1 MKSCEWKGYK
11 KRDEEKIRD
20 VPNKLISNV
29 HLLLK
34 YISVLICKQ
43 ISHQLSKIIFT
54 YFFPMAKTPYKAAV
68 IITEPQPTKVETS
81 RQKIIGRR
89 ANLDILTK
97 TDFRKHQAYILKALH
112 WLQNALAIHEPL
124 NSQDLILPSSCFT
137 FLCKNS
143 YKNLVLDQDNY
154 YYMIHASSSV
164 FNICLLYIVW
174 IS

>member
-1 MKSCEWKGYK
+1 MKSCVWKGYK
-11 KRDEEKIRD
+11 QKDEEKIRD

-124 NSQDLILPSSCFT
+124 NSQDLILPSSY
-137 FLCKNS
+137 S

-164 FNICLLYIVW
+164 FNICLLYI
-174 IS
+174 S